1 MDQDVRAAVRAD
13 LDEAVGRMEGLL
25 SDTAARIAREGEAN
39 AERLARRLLE
49 MIVRE
54 LAARAAGDQPRAG
67 VGSANDVAALVAQ
80 AAVRGSRFR

>member
-1 MDQDVRAAVRAD
+1 MDEEVRAAVRAD

-25 SDTAARIAREGEAN
+25 SDTAVRIARDGEAN

-54 LAARAAGDQPRAG
+54 LATRAVRDEARAG
-67 VGSANDVAALVAQ
+67 VGSANDVAAMVAQ